1 MSQKLSDANPY
12 LRDPAVRERMV
23 IRSVVTSS
31 AIDGIRVS
39 SQRSH
44 RSSGQAPARP
54 TRFRGNRG

>member
-12 LRDPAVRERMV
+12 LRDPAVRERLV

-39 SQRSH
+39 FPRSRKGSGH
-44 RSSGQAPARP
+44 ASARSD
-54 TRFRGNRG
+54 RFRDKRG